1 MDKKFTNGAKRI
13 FAALLAVTLLAG
25 TVPYTPAGD
34 MFGDTVL
41 TANAANYKSDGTPKK
56 FSICNVGD
64 TFEYGTWFENDT
76 GSTLYLKYDDNSQ
89 TPETIG
95 TNDSNNDHHFYV
107 KSKLIKKEGN
117 TWTFQDIR
125 SSQSLTTNPVVN
137 GWILYDGTP
146 QNVIESGAT
155 ASSGKTV
162 YYGITDSPS
171 VQPSNWYSDINNANL
186 KRTDKGEYFL
196 WMKADGDYN
205 NYKPFLT
212 YWTFTITDNKEQVQ
226 SYYWGGNSNGSQAHP
241 YIISDVK
248 GWNFLCNSL
257 ENGDSFSG
265 KYFRLDSN
273 ITVSRMAGSS
283 GHNFTGTFDG
293 NGNTLTFNYGT
304 NSSYAGDEY
313 TAPFRFVESG
323 CTIKNLHT
331 AGDIYTSAKYASGLI
346 GAQYGTISI
355 QNCRVS
361 TVIHSSVDGDGT
373 HAGFV
378 ATNANTAGSSITIE
392 GCVFDGKMI
401 TNATNSTGNC
411 AGFVGWK
418 NKTVTITN
426 SLYAP
431 ATINAGETEVVAGTG
446 SYPSAAFVRNG
457 SAGSNCYYTR
467 TLGSEQG
474 RKLLNITA
482 GQYVTINK
490 GTSKNYNVS
499 GITAYTNGIDYNGKF
514 YAGNGDTLS
523 LSHSERD
530 RYTFRNYSVN
540 SGSVSG
546 NTLTVGNADTTV
558 NAVYDYDYA
567 TVKWVDWDGT
577 KLYEEE
583 IKKGNTPSYPYS
595 TPTREEDEIYE
606 YRFKQWSPT
615 PSAVQSDTIYT
626 AQYESGYIW
635 YWEYWYNGY
644 TQLCTSL
651 CTYDQ
656 EVQYPG
662 NTLPTKQ
669 SDEKYSYEFTGWS
682 EKKLSYNPTIQED
695 CFQYYAQYRA
705 IPNPDHF
712 SQNGNTYT
720 IHDSIGWEIFCE
732 CLQDNNTYNHF
743 SGKTVKL
750 ADNFDNSSSPITKT
764 AGSDGHEFMG
774 IFDGNS
780 KTLNANISGSTGG
793 EAVFYRINSATI
805 KNLTLSGSI
814 TGGQHCGALVGFA
827 DGTNIIENVNVTAN
841 VSLDG
846 SISANKAHHG
856 GVIGHA
862 LSSNTTLRGV
872 VYSGT
877 ISSTTASTYVYVGG
891 LVGWADSATI
901 TIENSIFDG
910 TYNGGTLFHPILC
923 KTGNKTVIGTFTNVY
938 YTATPTANNLNY
950 YLANAGKNAYTITAG
965 DNVELAMSGTPTVYS
980 VSGITAYKNNSGLKY
995 GNTFYAGNG
1004 DNVTLTLSHDTPTG
1018 YTFTGY
1024 TASAGTIDGTAL
1036 TMPESDVVIN
1046 AVDAVNTYTVTWVDG
1061 DGNSTTDT
1069 VAYGTVPT
1077 APQNPAKTGNAQYSY
1092 TFSGWDKDIT
1102 AVTGDVTYTAQFTA
1116 SVNKYTVRWVNYDGT
1131 ELEKDENVEY
1141 GTTPEYNGET
1151 PAKTGNA
1158 QYSYIFSGW
1167 GEVTAVTGNIT
1178 YTAQFTESVNE
1189 YTVTWID
1196 GNGSTLKTDSVAYG
1210 ETPVYSGDTPTK
1222 AEDDF
1227 YTYTFSGWDKEI
1239 SAVTG
1244 NTTYTAQFK
1253 EIPKYMGGVTVC
1265 DGTSI
1270 CYDIPYKSDYN
1281 DHTTGS
1287 EQIYPS
1293 TMLTGL
1299 TGKNLYSMTF
1309 YSVDDVETDVKGMQV
1324 YLAEVDNT
1332 TFTSWIDIPEN
1343 AVKVFDSNYT
1353 FGSGANAIEFDTPYT
1368 YNGGN
1373 LLVIIQNTA
1382 NGTDSPLLKRFYA
1395 ENYGQS
1401 ASWCKYSTY
1410 DGYSVSYLA
1419 KCTFSYAYTEKYTVT
1434 WKDADGTVLETD
1446 TNVMP
1451 LTMPEYRQCDIYGT
1465 IRPSA
1470 QIFQHHR

>member
-1 MDKKFTNGAKRI
+1 M
-13 FAALLAVTLLAG
+13 
-25 TVPYTPAGD
+25 
-34 MFGDTVL
+34 
-41 TANAANYKSDGTPKK
+41 
-56 FSICNVGD
+56 
-64 TFEYGTWFENDT
+64 
-76 GSTLYLKYDDNSQ
+76 
-89 TPETIG
+89 
-95 TNDSNNDHHFYV
+95 
-107 KSKLIKKEGN
+107 
-117 TWTFQDIR
+117 
-125 SSQSLTTNPVVN
+125 
-137 GWILYDGTP
+137 
-146 QNVIESGAT
+146 
-155 ASSGKTV
+155 
-162 YYGITDSPS
+162 
-171 VQPSNWYSDINNANL
+171 
-186 KRTDKGEYFL
+186 
-196 WMKADGDYN
+196 
-205 NYKPFLT
+205 
-212 YWTFTITDNKEQVQ
+212 
-226 SYYWGGNSNGSQAHP
+226 
-241 YIISDVK
+241 
-248 GWNFLCNSL
+248 
-257 ENGDSFSG
+257 
-265 KYFRLDSN
+265 
-273 ITVSRMAGSS
+273 
-283 GHNFTGTFDG
+283 
-293 NGNTLTFNYGT
+293 
-304 NSSYAGDEY
+304 
-313 TAPFRFVESG
+313 
-323 CTIKNLHT
+323 
-331 AGDIYTSAKYASGLI
+331 
-346 GAQYGTISI
+346 
-355 QNCRVS
+355 
-361 TVIHSSVDGDGT
+361 
-373 HAGFV
+373 
-378 ATNANTAGSSITIE
+378 
-392 GCVFDGKMI
+392 
-401 TNATNSTGNC
+401 
-411 AGFVGWK
+411 
-418 NKTVTITN
+418 
-426 SLYAP
+426 
-431 ATINAGETEVVAGTG
+431 
-446 SYPSAAFVRNG
+446 
-457 SAGSNCYYTR
+457 
-467 TLGSEQG
+467 
-474 RKLLNITA
+474 
-482 GQYVTINK
+482 
-490 GTSKNYNVS
+490 
-499 GITAYTNGIDYNGKF
+499 
-514 YAGNGDTLS
+514 
-523 LSHSERD
+523 
-530 RYTFRNYSVN
+530 
-540 SGSVSG
+540 
-546 NTLTVGNADTTV
+546 
-558 NAVYDYDYA
+558 
-567 TVKWVDWDGT
+567 
-577 KLYEEE
+577 
-583 IKKGNTPSYPYS
+583 
-595 TPTREEDEIYE
+595 
-606 YRFKQWSPT
+606 
-615 PSAVQSDTIYT
+615 
-626 AQYESGYIW
+626 
-635 YWEYWYNGY
+635 
-644 TQLCTSL
+644 
-651 CTYDQ
+651 
-656 EVQYPG
+656 
-662 NTLPTKQ
+662 
-669 SDEKYSYEFTGWS
+669 
-682 EKKLSYNPTIQED
+682 
-695 CFQYYAQYRA
+695 
-705 IPNPDHF
+705 
-712 SQNGNTYT
+712 
-720 IHDSIGWEIFCE
+720 
-732 CLQDNNTYNHF
+732 QDNNTYNHF

-750 ADNFDNSSSPITKT
+750 ADNFDNSNNPVTKT

-793 EAVFYRINSATI
+793 EAVFYRINGATI

-1004 DNVTLTLSHDTPTG
+1004 DSVTLTLTHDTPTG

-1077 APQNPAKTGNAQYSY
+1077 APQNPTKTGNAQYSY

-1196 GNGSTLKTDSVAYG
+1196 GNGSATTDSVAYGETPVYSGDTPTKAEDDFYTYEFSGWDKEISAVTGNTTYTAQFTANPKNFTVTWVDGNGSTLKTDSVAYG

-1239 SAVTG
+1239 TAVTG
-1244 NTTYTAQFK
+1244 NVTYTAQFK
-1253 EIPKYMGGVTVC
+1253 ETPKCIGGVTVC
-1265 DGTSI
+1265 DGTDTH
-1270 CYDIPYKSDYN
+1270 YNVPYKFDQNSDY
-1281 DHTTGS
+1281 TGT

-1293 TMLTGL
+1293 TMLTNL
-1299 TGKNLYSMTF
+1299 TGRKLYSLTF
-1309 YSVDDVETDVKGMQV
+1309 YSSDNYVVEVNGMQV

-1451 LTMPEYRQCDIYGT
+1451 LTMPELPLTMPEYNGATPAKAPTNYYTYTFTGWDKELAPVTEDITYWAQFDRQDRYFNITVEQSEGGTIEYEVIVGRDKPFYGDGVSVYVTPNDGYAVKSVYLDGDIFEKDEYGDYFFHMPADDVVITAEFEKLTYTVTWKDADGNTIRTDENVEYGT
-1465 IRPSA
+1465 TLTAPTNLTKAETEFYTYEFSGWDKEITAVTGNVTYTARFKETPKCMGGVTVCDSTDTNYDVPYLSNWNFASVGSEQIYPSTMLAGLTGKKLYSLTFYSSDDVETDVKGMQVYLAEVDYTAVNDSWIDIPENAVKVFDSDYDFGSGANVIEFDTPYTYNGGNLMVIIQNTSSGTNYSEKRFYVQDQSQNTAWYKYSIYDGYSESSLAKCTFGYAYTEKYTVTWKDADGTVLETDTNVMPLTMPESIPTPSHLTRTTETPLHRRFVQTAMQNTMNRKKTVMYLQGGILTIQCTILMKMSQRILALQHTGLTVPLLKTLQSVRYSIRA
-1470 QIFQHHR
+1470 ML